1 VLFASVPVPIPYEPS
16 INVTEPVAVV
26 PAGGCTVAVS
36 VTACP
41 KVDGFVPDA
50 TLIEVAA
57 GFTVC
62 VRAVEVL
69 LAK

>member
-1 VLFASVPVPIPYEPS
+1 MLFVKVPVPIPNEPS
-16 INVTEPVAVV
+16 TNVTDPVAVV

-36 VTACP
+36 VRACP

-50 TLIEVAA
+50 TLIEVGAE
-57 GFTVC
+57 FTVW